1 MELFKLTRKTKLP
14 QVRSSDILPLA
25 FAGLSIGAFLLS
37 VAFLWLAA
45 SFARI
50 ANQEPPTLVQQVDGR
65 TLTVRPADYRYRELE
80 VIRQAVSDWAV
91 MTFTWGQLPGETEQL
106 VDEGVKVAGGDRVS
120 TAAWEA
126 SFLLAPDFRDAFLET
141 LTAEVIPPGVF
152 EGSVSA
158 VLIPQHISPPQALGE
173 GRWQVDLVAT
183 RILFAASNPSGT
195 TVPFNRRLT
204 VRAVDPPGNPLRTE
218 ASEEQTVAYRLLES
232 GIQIE
237 AIRPIQPEELAE

>member
-25 FAGLSIGAFLLS
+25 FAGLSVGAFLLA

-45 SFARI
+45 SFARL
-50 ANQEPPTLVQQVDGR
+50 ANQEPPTLVQQIDGR
-65 TLTVRPADYRYRELE
+65 TLTVRPADRLHREPE
-80 VIRQAVSDWAV
+80 VIRQVVSDWAV
-91 MTFTWGQLPGETEQL
+91 MTFTWGQLPGETEL
-106 VDEGVKVAGGDRVS
+106 PADIGVKVSGGDRVS

-141 LTAEVIPPGVF
+141 LAAEVIPTGVF
-152 EGSVSA
+152 EGRVSA
-158 VLIPQHISPPQALGE
+158 VLIPQHISPPQVIGE

-183 RILFAASNPSGT
+183 RILFEASNPSGT
-195 TVPFNRRLT
+195 TISFNRRLT
-204 VRAVDPPGNPLRTE
+204 VRAVDPPSNPLVAD
-218 ASEEQTVAYRLLES
+218 ASEEQIVAYRLLES
-232 GIQIE
+232 GVQIE